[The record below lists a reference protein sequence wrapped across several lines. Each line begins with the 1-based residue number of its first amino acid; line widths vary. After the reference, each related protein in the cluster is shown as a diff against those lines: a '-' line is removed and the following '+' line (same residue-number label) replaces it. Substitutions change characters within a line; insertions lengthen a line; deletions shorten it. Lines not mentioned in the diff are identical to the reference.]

1 MKDKLVA
8 LKLASIV
15 HCLRRGEGGA
25 LTSSN
30 LTIRVEM
37 NFFYRK
43 GGQKVVIKSCRL
55 KHSFAWSGSHV
66 QIEESSE
73 LTIRWLW
80 GKQKCF
86 HQNLIS
92 RTLSLR
98 LKFVNCKYGFEK
110 SISLRRIKVIIII
123 IVIIV
128 IGNWASYLIRHSK
141 WVIKNINPKTE
152 WRHAFLKSTRNG
164 GRGSVSWD
172 LPCVCGFNWF

>member
-1 MKDKLVA
+1 MKGKLVA

-73 LTIRWLW
+73 LTIR
-80 GKQKCF
+80 
-86 HQNLIS
+86 
-92 RTLSLR
+92 
-98 LKFVNCKYGFEK
+98 
-110 SISLRRIKVIIII
+110 
-123 IVIIV
+123 
-128 IGNWASYLIRHSK
+128 
-141 WVIKNINPKTE
+141 
-152 WRHAFLKSTRNG
+152 
-164 GRGSVSWD
+164 
-172 LPCVCGFNWF
+172 